1 MDQNLKDAAETVSLI
16 LSSVLTALQ
25 IQEKLKKKQQKK
37 QQKKKPPV
45 NRKSRKRK

>member
-37 QQKKKPPV
+37 EAPCKSQVQKA
-45 NRKSRKRK
+45 

>member
-1 MDQNLKDAAETVSLI
+1 MDQNLKDASETVSLI

-37 QQKKKPPV
+37 KPPV